1 VTGVYVFANGE
12 AKVHWTEK
20 GKATE
25 IVSEKTKKTEKVL
38 NYEASEGYLQYRTN
52 VAPNPGDLNFYVT
65 SLFINKYKT
74 TNVQLLI
81 IYKNS

>member
-1 VTGVYVFANGE
+1 MFANGE

-38 NYEASEGYLQYRTN
+38 HYEASEGYLQYRTN
-52 VAPNPGDLNFYVT
+52 VGPNQGNLNFYVT
-65 SLFINKYKT
+65 CPFIK
-74 TNVQLLI
+74 
-81 IYKNS
+81 